1 MTAITTQPAWIQVGI
16 GARISDPL
24 TTEVTL
30 GITNR
35 YKEAMSVD
43 YMLIVFYKDN

>member
-1 MTAITTQPAWIQVGI
+1 MTAITSQPAWIQVGI
-16 GARISDPL
+16 GARINNPL

-35 YKEAMSVD
+35 YATAISVD